1 MGLSEIDGHQE
12 KIEVLE
18 KLIALSVDLHNLNAG
33 VQRQWDLSIVQW
45 LVLRKIVEQ
54 PGLSAGTLAEYSK
67 VHPSTLTPTI
77 GRLEGMGLIY
87 VLERPTDHRRKL
99 LVASWKGL
107 EWSRKSESALTTA
120 IDGAIAGY
128 EGIHIDVDGIRDLT
142 ANMIKSI
149 ARIKEVGKAD
159 SPPHIKKARRVV

>member
-1 MGLSEIDGHQE
+1 MGLYESGGHQE
-12 KIEVLE
+12 KIAVLE

-45 LVLRKIVEQ
+45 LVLRKIIEQ
-54 PGLSAGTLAEYSK
+54 PGLSAGTLAENSK

-87 VLERPTDHRRKL
+87 VLERPSDLRRKL

-107 EWSRKSESALTTA
+107 EWSRKSESALTKA
-120 IDGAIAGY
+120 FDGAMD
-128 EGIHIDVDGIRDLT
+128 ERERLPIDVDSIRDLT
-142 ANMIKSI
+142 SNMIKNIVHS
-149 ARIKEVGKAD
+149 REVGKRD
-159 SPPHIKKARRVV
+159 FPSSIKKRR